1 MCTKWKGG
9 LIFSQIGASLGLPEQ
24 ASFWCGAVRCL
35 TSSWLSCQLSKAEQT
50 FWDLWHGEV
59 DRFLYHLLASTSLSI
74 LDRSKSVA
82 RKALAHLPTA
92 TITLV
97 SGLSCSCRFHSIFS
111 NLWLPRSGRRFPVAV
126 VSLYSCRTR
135 GVLFPCP
142 AALVLLRVTLV
153 GWSFWPPLIS
163 RGAFCCRIKRYTV
176 GCCQNC

>member
-1 MCTKWKGG
+1 MCTK
-9 LIFSQIGASLGLPEQ
+9 LSDFVVSQIFRLV
-24 ASFWCGAVRCL
+24 WCGA
-35 TSSWLSCQLSKAEQT
+35 WLLKLVVSCQRRSKLSET
-50 FWDLWHGEV
+50 FDMVKSTG
-59 DRFLYHLLASTSLSI
+59 FCTICLLQPISLSI
-74 LDRSKSVA
+74 LDQSKSVA

-92 TITLV
+92 TRTPSPGCPAAAGFIP
-97 SGLSCSCRFHSIFS
+97 SCS

-176 GCCQNC
+176 GCCQNCQD